1 MRFWWVQPRSIR
13 QVSQVRS
20 VRSGQVSQS
29 AGQTSQL
36 PANQVSQVTD
46 SLKTIFRTAMSFY
59 VCICGT
65 LCPCFRLRC
74 LVLVGKGLG
83 SLGELID

>member
-1 MRFWWVQPRSIR
+1 MRFRWVQPQSIR

-36 PANQVSQVTD
+36 PANQVSQVPD
-46 SLKTIFRTAMSFY
+46 SLKTISGLQCHFIFAFVGLFVHVFDSGAWSLLVRDWAMW
-59 VCICGT
+59 G
-65 LCPCFRLRC
+65 
-74 LVLVGKGLG
+74 G
-83 SLGELID
+83 